1 MACGFEI
8 LASQSS
14 KSKDLETDKNWHRY
28 LESLKDKNYFQGLLE
43 GSKDFVSLLEKAEKF
58 YKEHC
63 DTEKTTTVIARE
75 VLEMLRNVDQDKAA
89 LISAQKLLP
98 EEDND
103 AWLTLSSQE
112 LDEMLEK
119 RYGQTSVIHRS
130 PSEAGQSKS
139 LSHILSEFLEQKS
152 EYDGVDT
159 ESAATD
165 NKVSGQTTSNKS
177 KNKKKQKGGNI
188 EFNPDEFQSAMQ
200 NLLELVIPEDKW
212 DSNSDMS
219 DYDNDDDLEK
229 NLEDMALGNG
239 TNGKSEFDEYMEEMD
254 RELAKTTI
262 GSSFEKRNATK
273 ACVDDFDD
281 IEDFQPVDIDA
292 NTVKNMMES
301 YKAQMGTSGPASN
314 LLGSLGVRL
323 DEQKKCD
330 EKNGELRD
338 TTV

>member
-8 LASQSS
+8 LASQAS
-14 KSKDLETDKNWHRY
+14 KSKDLDTDKNWHRY
-28 LESLKDKNYFQGLLE
+28 LESLKDKNYFQGLME
-43 GSKDFVSLLEKAEKF
+43 GSKDYVCLRDKAES
-58 YKEHC
+58 YYRVHC
-63 DTEKTTTVIARE
+63 DTEKATTVIARD
-75 VLEMLRNVDQDKAA
+75 VLEMLRKVDQDRAD
-89 LISAQKLLP
+89 LISAQKSLP

-103 AWLTLSSQE
+103 AWLNISSQE

-119 RYGQTSVIHRS
+119 RYGQTSIIHKS
-130 PSEAGQSKS
+130 PGEAGQSKS

-152 EYDGVDT
+152 DYDGVDT
-159 ESAATD
+159 ETD
-165 NKVSGQTTSNKS
+165 QNLSEQTTSNKPKS
-177 KNKKKQKGGNI
+177 KKKQKGNI

-229 NLEDMALGNG
+229 NLEDMAMGNG
-239 TNGKSEFDEYMEEMD
+239 LTSLDEYMEEMD
-254 RELAKTTI
+254 RELASTTI
-262 GSSFEKRNATK
+262 GASFEKETAAKK
-273 ACVDDFDD
+273 ASVDDFDD

-292 NTVKNMMES
+292 NAVKNMMES
-301 YKAQMGTSGPASN
+301 YKAQLGKAGPAST
-314 LLGSLGVRL
+314 LLGSLGLRL
-323 DEQKKCD
+323 DAQKKGD